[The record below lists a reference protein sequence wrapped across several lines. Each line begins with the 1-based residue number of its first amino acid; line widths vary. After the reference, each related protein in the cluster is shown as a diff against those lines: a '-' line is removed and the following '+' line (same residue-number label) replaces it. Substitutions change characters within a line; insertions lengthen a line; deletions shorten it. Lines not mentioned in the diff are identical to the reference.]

1 MELFVFLRSVKEFSE
16 FSDDEIKGLEAASEA
31 VTFKNGEMIKHRGDT
46 GRYLYIMYEG
56 EAEVV
61 LEDPPGS
68 SRVIASLNRGEIFGE
83 MSIVTGA
90 PSMADI
96 LSSGESTVVRI
107 LRDAFSDVLM
117 KNAKAIGR
125 IAQTITK
132 RLIQREKEGIS
143 TSQCRTHAA
152 ENPDPYD
159 LDFTSAINPLK
170 ILVINCRAVSLKYA
184 LFDTLRNSPVAEGI
198 VDRIGAGDANHRMV
212 MEKDTIERAVSVQ
225 NIRDALGEVLSGLTR
240 ASLIKSTAEISAV
253 GHRVVHGG
261 HKMYNSVVITDE
273 VLGAIKACIPLAPQ
287 HNPYN
292 VEGIEELKKLLPGAR
307 HVAVFDTAFHRH
319 IPEHASTYSLPE
331 NLGIRR
337 FGFHGTNHHYVMLR
351 AAMQMKQ
358 PMGRLKIISCH
369 LGSGASVCAI
379 NHGRSIDTSMG
390 MTPLEG
396 LIMGTRSGDVDPGAL
411 IYLMKL
417 GHTADELE
425 RILNRESGM
434 KGISGV
440 SGYVKDILEA
450 AEKGD
455 ERAKRAVSAFCY
467 RVKKYIGAYIAALGG
482 LDVLVFTGGVGENSS
497 EIRARICQGLEHFG
511 IYLFDAANRT
521 VKPGSKDVKDVSEP
535 GARVRV
541 LVVPSDEKRMIARET
556 LHAIGRSKAEE
567 CNVSCWKKPIPVN
580 VSAHHVH
587 VNRDTFQELFGQGR
601 ELTARTPLSQP
612 GQYAAD
618 QAVNLIG
625 PKGRVER
632 VRILGPYRKENQVE
646 ISRTE
651 EFKLGIDAPVR
662 DSGDIEGTPGI
673 TLEGSEGKVKIEKG
687 VICARRHVHMSPED
701 ALSFNLRDRDVVMV
715 RIKGPRELIFGD
727 VLIRVHPDYRL
738 DMHIDTDEGNA
749 VEHTAGTV
757 GYIESIQ
764 SRAYM

>member
-1 MELFVFLRSVKEFSE
+1 
-16 FSDDEIKGLEAASEA
+16 
-31 VTFKNGEMIKHRGDT
+31 
-46 GRYLYIMYEG
+46 
-56 EAEVV
+56 
-61 LEDPPGS
+61 
-68 SRVIASLNRGEIFGE
+68 
-83 MSIVTGA
+83 
-90 PSMADI
+90 
-96 LSSGESTVVRI
+96 
-107 LRDAFSDVLM
+107 M

-125 IAQTITK
+125 IAQTITR
-132 RLIQREKEGIS
+132 RLIDREKEGLS
-143 TSQCRTHAA
+143 ALQSRVHAA

-159 LDFTSAINPLK
+159 LDFTSAANPIK
-170 ILVINCRAVSLKYA
+170 ILVINSRAASLKYA
-184 LFDTLRNSPVAEGI
+184 LFDTLRGSPIAEGMI
-198 VDRIGAGDANHRMV
+198 DRIGTEDSHHRMV
-212 MEKDTIERAVSVQ
+212 MEKDTIDRAVGVK
-225 NIRDALGEVLSGLTR
+225 NTNEALGEALSGFIR
-240 ASLIKSTAEISAV
+240 MGLIKNASEISAV

-261 HKMYNSVVITDE
+261 DKVYNSVVINDE

-292 VEGIEELKKLLPGAR
+292 AAGIEELQKLLPHAR

-319 IPEHASTYSLPE
+319 MPEHATTYSLPE
-331 NLGIRR
+331 TLGIKR
-337 FGFHGTNHHYVMLR
+337 FGFHGTNHNYVMLR
-351 AAMQMKQ
+351 AAMHTKQ

-369 LGSGASVCAI
+369 LGNGASVCAI
-379 NHGRSIDTSMG
+379 DHGRSIDTSMG

-417 GHTADELE
+417 GYTAEELQ
-425 RILNRESGM
+425 RILNHESGM

-450 AEKGD
+450 AEDGNA
-455 ERAKRAVSAFCY
+455 RAKNAVTAFCY
-467 RVKKYIGAYIAALGG
+467 RVKKYIGSYLAALGG
-482 LDVLVFTGGVGENSS
+482 LDVLVFTGGVGENSA

-511 IYLFDAANRT
+511 IYIFDAANRT
-521 VKPGSKDVKDVSEP
+521 VKSGSKDVKDISEP

-556 LHAIGRSKAEE
+556 LHAIGRSKTEE
-567 CNVSCWKKPIPVN
+567 CSNASCWKKPIPVN

-587 VNRDTFQELFGQGR
+587 VNRETFHELFGADK
-601 ELTARTPLSQP
+601 ELTARAPLSQP
-612 GQYAAD
+612 GQYAAN

-673 TLEGSEGKVKIEKG
+673 TLEGSAQDGGAPEGAAPGGSGGKVKIEKG
-687 VICARRHVHMSPED
+687 VICARRHIHMSPED

-727 VLIRVHPDYRL
+727 VLVRVHPDYRL

-749 VEHTAGTV
+749 VEHTSGTV
-757 GYIESIQ
+757 GYVESIQ
-764 SRAYM
+764 ARAYM